1 MATWTPEP
9 TPTPITDPLTDPLAV
24 ALRNARPDDLALL
37 QRDFLTAAEQARS
50 TGRGL
55 TQAAGDTQWTGAA
68 ADAFRS
74 AVGELPTH
82 LAAIDAGYSSV
93 ASALSS
99 YIDRVP
105 QYQSQFAG
113 YTAQLEEAQMRQDGQ
128 QQTYDTARAAFDR
141 VLHTAPGPGHAAA
154 LSRAQGELNAAQR
167 QLEYWNGQVTR
178 LTSRAAEVLEDFLTS
193 RETCRHLVSQAAAAA
208 PQPVVKPIKV
218 IASSGTVTGGV
229 STSPTGGQDGVATT
243 VTLPVIPL
251 DAPADV
257 RAKLNAMN
265 DTIGSLMGTPYV
277 YGGGHGAQ
285 FGPSAGGLDCSGF
298 VSTVLHS
305 AGYLSTPQTTQGLA
319 AQAGLATGHGR
330 YVTLYDRVDAGDN
343 DHVIMSIN
351 GHFFEEGGSGGTQNV
366 HAFTPTASYLAS
378 FNRVMHPVGL

>member
-1 MATWTPEP
+1 MTTWTPKL
-9 TPTPITDPLTDPLAV
+9 TPTPITDPLTDPLAA

-37 QRDFLTAAEQARS
+37 QRDFLNAAEQARR

-55 TQAAGDTQWTGAA
+55 TQAAGDAQWTGAA
-68 ADAFRS
+68 ADAFRT

-82 LAAIDAGYSSV
+82 LEAIDAGYSSV

-99 YIDRVP
+99 YIDRVQ

-113 YTAQLEEAQMRQDGQ
+113 DTAQLEEAQVRQDGQ
-128 QQTYDTARAAFDR
+128 QETYDTARAAFDK
-141 VLHTAPGPGHAAA
+141 VLHGAPGPGHAAA

-167 QLEYWNGQVTR
+167 QLDYWNGQVSQ
-178 LTSRAAEVLEDFLTS
+178 LTSRAAEVLEDFLMS
-193 RETCRHLVSQAAAAA
+193 RETCRHLVSLAASAA
-208 PQPVVKPIKV
+208 PQPVVKPINV
-218 IASSGTVTGGV
+218 IAST
-229 STSPTGGQDGVATT
+229 
-243 VTLPVIPL
+243 

-257 RAKLNAMN
+257 RIKLSAMN

-277 YGGGHGAQ
+277 YGGGHGGQ

-305 AGYLSTPQTTQGLA
+305 AGYLSTPQTTEGLA

-330 YVTLYDRVDAGDN
+330 YVTLYDRVDSGDN